1 MTFLNLEIQTDW
13 LAKNIRQAWIFQ
25 NPIKPLWNKRP
36 KELRSENMESLS
48 QLYKKV
54 QIIEIV
60 LKQLPNVGMVTIIS
74 QSLQTY
80 DFKTKDSQKQ
90 NT

>member
-1 MTFLNLEIQTDW
+1 
-13 LAKNIRQAWIFQ
+13 
-25 NPIKPLWNKRP
+25 
-36 KELRSENMESLS
+36 MESLS
-48 QLYKKV
+48 QPYKKV